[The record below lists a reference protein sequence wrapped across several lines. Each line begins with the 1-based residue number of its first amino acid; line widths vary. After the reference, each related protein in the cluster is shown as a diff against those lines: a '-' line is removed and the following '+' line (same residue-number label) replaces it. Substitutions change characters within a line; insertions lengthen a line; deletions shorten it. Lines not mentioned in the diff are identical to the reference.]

1 MADLNFPVNPSSG
14 DSYTFNNRSW
24 IFNGTTWKSQGIT
37 GYTGSAGPAGG
48 YTGSQGD
55 MGYTG
60 SASTIVGY
68 TGSAG
73 AGYSGS
79 LGYTGSGFING
90 QSITTNTIT
99 FLDNTQVSTGYS
111 LGPRNKIINGDMRVD
126 QRYSGSLITLIAD
139 GAYTVDRWRGGYT
152 QANKL
157 NYQQVT
163 TPNNILNGF
172 SHSLKVLV
180 STAYAVTTNDYFFL
194 QQRIEGF
201 NSSDLAWGTA
211 SAQPATLSF
220 WVYSS
225 VTGTYGL
232 TVRDGGETICYPT
245 SYTINAQNTWEKK
258 TITINGPI
266 SSGTFNTTTGIGME
280 IQFGLGYGSAL
291 TGNLSQNAWNNGF
304 SGQPSGSANFMN
316 TQGAVF
322 YLTGVQFE
330 SGNVATAFERRLY
343 NYELSLCQRYLYKLF
358 STSTNQFLSGGG
370 WAGTNSGFFH
380 GNFPQTMRIVPTIV
394 LETTVGNYVTY
405 NMGAGTYTALST
417 LVLNVVTSQNFYL
430 LQFTSSAAPGAQGQ
444 VTYLTNITNTSGIQF
459 TTEL

>member
-1 MADLNFPVNPSSG
+1 MADLNFPVNPSPG
-14 DSYTFNNRSW
+14 DSYSFNGRAW
-24 IFNGTTWKSQGIT
+24 VFNGTTWKSQGIT
-37 GYTGSAGPAGG
+37 GYTGSQGPAGG
-48 YTGSQGD
+48 YTGSRGD
-55 MGYTG
+55 KGYTG
-60 SASTIVGY
+60 SASTVVGY

-73 AGYSGS
+73 AGYTGS
-79 LGYTGSGFING
+79 FGYTGSGFING

-99 FLDNTQVSTGYS
+99 FLDNTQVSTGNS
-111 LGPRNKIINGDMRVD
+111 LGSRNKIINGDMRVD

-172 SHSLKVLV
+172 SHSLKVTV

-211 SAQPATLSF
+211 SAQSATLSF

-258 TITINGPI
+258 TITINGPT
-266 SSGTFNTTTGIGME
+266 SGGTFSVTNGIGME

-304 SGQPSGSANFMN
+304 SGQPSGAANFMN

-330 SGNVATAFERRLY
+330 SGNVATPFERRIFPQ
-343 NYELSLCQRYLYKLF
+343 ELLNCQRYYHRLDG
-358 STSTNQFLSGGG
+358 SV
-370 WAGTNSGFFH
+370 AGTILLVGAYAYATTNAAQSFCS
-380 GNFPQTMRIVPTIV
+380 FPARMRIAPISTFGGSVSVQTSAGNWPATAITNAPNTTTQAS
-394 LETTVGNYVTY
+394 LSFSIATASLTVGAVCQIFVPSGTGYVDF
-405 NMGAGTYTALST
+405 NS
-417 LVLNVVTSQNFYL
+417 
-430 LQFTSSAAPGAQGQ
+430 
-444 VTYLTNITNTSGIQF
+444 
-459 TTEL
+459 EL

>member
-14 DSYTFNNRSW
+14 DSYTFNDRSW

-55 MGYTG
+55 KGYTG

-73 AGYSGS
+73 AGYTGS
-79 LGYTGSGFING
+79 FGYTGSGFING

-111 LGPRNKIINGDMRVD
+111 LGPRNKIINGDMRFD
-126 QRYSGSLITLIAD
+126 QRYSGNVITLLAD
-139 GAYTVDRWRGGYT
+139 GGYTVDRWKGGYT

-163 TPNNILNGF
+163 SPANILNGF
-172 SHSLKVLV
+172 SHSLKVTV
-180 STAYAVTTNDYFFL
+180 STAYAITTNDYFFL

-258 TITINGPI
+258 TITINGPT
-266 SSGTFNTTTGIGME
+266 SGGTFSVTNGIGME

-330 SGNVATAFERRLY
+330 SGTVATPFERRIY
-343 NYELSLCQRYLYKLF
+343 PQELINCQRYYQQSFPIGTAPAQNISTCFYTF
-358 STSTNQFLSGGG
+358 STTVSNFVTGYPFQVPMRGTPNILTYNPYAANNSFRVPNSVTDVAVTTIASAVGIMYFTCTLAAPSGL
-370 WAGTNSGFFH
+370 H
-380 GNFPQTMRIVPTIV
+380 GNF
-394 LETTVGNYVTY
+394 
-405 NMGAGTYTALST
+405 TAT
-417 LVLNVVTSQNFYL
+417 
-430 LQFTSSAAPGAQGQ
+430 A
-444 VTYLTNITNTSGIQF
+444 
-459 TTEL
+459 EL